1 MTFAYLGKLTRFVF
15 LCLLLLVSIH
25 QTKAQVTRVLWIGNS
40 YTAYNNLPVLFK
52 DLALSA
58 GDSVYVEANT
68 PGGVSFQGHTTN
80 AATLSKIASPGWDFV
95 VLQAQSQEPSFP
107 PSQVNAQTLPY
118 AIELDSLIH
127 AANPCAKTV
136 FYMTWSRKYGDS
148 QNCAGYPPLCTFEGM
163 SARLRWGYKTM
174 ADATDAI
181 IAPVGNAWKSSW
193 YADSTLNLWNADL
206 SHPSLQG
213 SYLTA
218 CTFYRIIFGKPSSG
232 LSFHSTLN
240 TSEAEFFQQRADA
253 AVSDS
258 LLTWNIGRFEP
269 QANFTFIAS
278 AIQVDFE
285 QTALNANQFSWN
297 FGDGGT
303 SNEADPSHTF
313 PGEGTYPVRL
323 IASDGCSSDTIS
335 QSVSVITAGYDEPEN
350 QTWRIFPNPAT
361 KEVMIQAAEMT
372 KFNITVYAS
381 NGQIVKAFD
390 EEGQLIKLDFSDLPT
405 GVYQILC
412 SSGIERRI
420 FRIMKD

>member
-1 MTFAYLGKLTRFVF
+1 MTFVSLDKLTRFVF
-15 LCLLLLVSIH
+15 FSLFFLASVFQAKSQI
-25 QTKAQVTRVLWIGNS
+25 TRVLWIGNS
-40 YTAYNNLPVLFK
+40 YTAYNNLPLLFR

-68 PGGVSFQGHTTN
+68 PGGVTLQGHTTN
-80 AATLSKIASPGWDFV
+80 AITLEKIASPGWDYV

-107 PSQVNAQTLPY
+107 PSQVNTQTLPY
-118 AIELDSLIH
+118 AVKLDSLIH
-127 AANPCAKTV
+127 VSNPCATTV
-136 FYMTWSRKYGDS
+136 FYMTWGRKYGDP

-174 ADATDAI
+174 ADSTNAI
-181 IAPVGNAWKSSW
+181 IAPVGNAWKSAW

-206 SHPSLQG
+206 SHPSIYG
-213 SYLTA
+213 SYLAA
-218 CTFYRIIFGKPSSG
+218 CTFYRTIFEKPSFG
-232 LSFHSTLN
+232 LSYTSTLN
-240 TSEAEFFQQRADA
+240 ANQAGFLQQHADA

-269 QANFTFIAS
+269 QAGFNFDAV
-278 AIQVDFE
+278 AIQVNFE
-285 QTALNANQFSWN
+285 QTSLNANQFYWS
-297 FGDGGT
+297 FGDGET
-303 SNEADPSHTF
+303 SSEANPQHIF
-313 PGEGTYPVRL
+313 PGEGIYPVRL
-323 IASDGCSSDTIS
+323 IVSDGCSSDTIS
-335 QSVSVITAGYDEPEN
+335 QSVSIITAGNLETEY
-350 QTWRIFPNPAT
+350 QSWRIFPNPAS

-412 SSGIERRI
+412 SSESERRI